1 VTRQGIVFKD
11 IIPIAFTKSEVMLE
25 VQPNLSSS
33 LNVAQNMINFA
44 LERQVKSTDELL
56 RRFIE
61 EWDRKRLDTTSA
73 NSSSSTSTVN
83 FTQTNPY
90 TSGPSVGGTSMPNPS
105 VQLINHFH
113 SQITIEG
120 STPTFGVPQ
129 QTTASMYE
137 QGYTHTALSF
147 TTPNPGSASYTSGY
161 NGRAYPNPS
170 GNFQASYTTIAYT
183 DPITLLGSSLGF
195 LPNHAYQTPPRFNA
209 YSQPEAGGF
218 GYETP
223 P

>member
-1 VTRQGIVFKD
+1 
-11 IIPIAFTKSEVMLE
+11 MLE

-33 LNVAQNMINFA
+33 LNVAQNMINSA

-56 RRFIE
+56 RRLIE

-73 NSSSSTSTVN
+73 NPSSSTCAVN

-90 TSGPSVGGTSMPNPS
+90 TSGPSVSGTSMPNPS
-105 VQLINHFH
+105 AQLINHFH
-113 SQITIEG
+113 SRITIEG

-137 QGYTHTALSF
+137 QGYTHTTLSF
-147 TTPNPGSASYTSGY
+147 TTPNPGSAPYTSGY
-161 NGRAYPNPS
+161 NGRAYSNPS

-183 DPITLLGSSLGF
+183 DPIPLLGSSLGF
-195 LPNHAYQTPPRFNA
+195 LPNHSYQTPPRFNA
-209 YSQPEAGGF
+209 YRQPEVGGF